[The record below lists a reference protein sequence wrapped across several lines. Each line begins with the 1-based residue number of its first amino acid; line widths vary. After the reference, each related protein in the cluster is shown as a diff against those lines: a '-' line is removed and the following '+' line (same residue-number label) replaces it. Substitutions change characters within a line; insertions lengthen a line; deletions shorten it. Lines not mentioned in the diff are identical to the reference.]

1 VRGALSAEAV
11 IKRTRRIPERKVRI
25 VEELS
30 QLISS
35 SRVIAVFRLVGLR
48 ANLLHEVRRKLRGM
62 ATIKIA
68 KKNLFIKA
76 CEKAGKPDLRA
87 LVDDFK
93 EPLGFIFSNTS
104 AFRLKIVLDKNRIP
118 MHARAG
124 ERADLDVVVP
134 EMNTGLPP
142 GPILSEFGKLKIPTK
157 IEGGQIWI
165 AKDTVV
171 ARKGDV
177 ISPELASL
185 LARLD
190 IKAVLKGI
198 SIEKAFEDGILL
210 TREQL
215 ELDLEKTSEEV
226 RLAHI
231 EALSLAMEIGYIT
244 RETVIPLLIK
254 GALEARALVV
264 EAEIPSKE
272 TIQDI
277 ILLAERRAQALKA
290 AAKLE

>member
-11 IKRTRRIPERKVRI
+11 VKRTRRIPERKVRI

-35 SRVIAVFRLVGLR
+35 SRVVTVFRLVGLR
-48 ANLLHEVRRKLRGM
+48 ANLLHEVRKKLRGI

-76 CEKAGKPDLRA
+76 CERAGKPDLGA

-93 EPLGFIFSNTS
+93 EPVGFIFSNTS
-104 AFRLKIVLDKNRIP
+104 AFKLKIILDRNRIP

-124 ERADLDVVVP
+124 EKADFDVIVP

-142 GPILSEFGKLKIPTK
+142 GPILSEFGKLKIPTR

-165 AKDTVV
+165 AKDTIV

-210 TREQL
+210 TKEQL
-215 ELDLEKTSEEV
+215 ELDLEKTSEEIKS
-226 RLAHI
+226 AHI
-231 EALSLAMEIGYIT
+231 QALSLAMEISYIT
-244 RETVIPLLIK
+244 KETVIPLLIK
-254 GALEARALVV
+254 GALEARTLAI
-264 EAEIPSKE
+264 EAEVPSKE

>member
-1 VRGALSAEAV
+1 MSAEAV
-11 IKRTRRIPERKVRI
+11 VKRIRRIPERKVRI

-48 ANLLHEVRRKLRGM
+48 ANLLHEVRRKLRGI

-68 KKNLFIKA
+68 KKNLFIKS
-76 CEKAGKPDLRA
+76 CERVGKPDLRA
-87 LVDDFK
+87 LIEDFK
-93 EPLGFIFSNTS
+93 EPIGFIFSNTS
-104 AFRLKIVLDKNRIP
+104 AFRLKILLDKNRIP

-124 ERADLDVVVP
+124 EKADFDVVVP

-142 GPILSEFGKLKIPTK
+142 GPILSEFGKLKIPTR

-185 LARLD
+185 LAKLD

-210 TREQL
+210 RREQL

-231 EALSLAMEIGYIT
+231 QALSLAMEIGYIT
-244 RETVIPLLIK
+244 RETVIPLLMK
-254 GALEARALVV
+254 GALETRVPAV

-290 AAKLE
+290 AAKFE

>member
-1 VRGALSAEAV
+1 MSAEAV
-11 IKRTRRIPERKVRI
+11 VKRTRRIPGRKVGI

-35 SRVIAVFRLVGLR
+35 NRVVAVFRLVGLR
-48 ANLLHEVRRKLRGM
+48 ANLLHEMRGKLRGV
-62 ATIKIA
+62 AAIRIA

-76 CEKAGKPDLRA
+76 AERAGKPDLRA

-93 EPLGFIFSNTS
+93 EPVGFIFSNTS
-104 AFRLKIVLDKNRIP
+104 AFRLKIILDKNRIP

-124 ERADLDVVVP
+124 ESADFDVVVP

-142 GPILSEFGKLKIPTK
+142 GPILSEFGKLKIPTR
-157 IEGGQIWI
+157 IDGGQIWI
-165 AKDTVV
+165 AKDTVI

-210 TREQL
+210 AREQL
-215 ELDLEKTSEEV
+215 ELDLEKIAEEV
-226 RLAHI
+226 RSANI
-231 EALSLAMEIGYIT
+231 QALSLAMEAGYIA

-254 GALEARALVV
+254 CALEARALAI

-272 TIQDI
+272 TIQDL

-290 AAKLE
+290 AAKLD

>member
-1 VRGALSAEAV
+1 LSAEAV

-35 SRVIAVFRLVGLR
+35 NRVIAVFRLVGLR
-48 ANLLHEVRRKLRGM
+48 ANLLHEVRKKLRGI
-62 ATIKIA
+62 AAIKIA
-68 KKNLFIKA
+68 EKNLFIKA
-76 CEKAGKPDLRA
+76 AERAGKPDLRT

-93 EPLGFIFSNTS
+93 EPMGFIFSNTS
-104 AFRLKIVLDKNRIP
+104 AFRLKIILDKNRIP

-124 ERADLDVVVP
+124 ESADFDVVVP

-142 GPILSEFGKLKIPTK
+142 GPILSEFGKLKIPTR
-157 IEGGQIWI
+157 IDGGQIWI
-165 AKDTVV
+165 AKDTVI

-177 ISPELASL
+177 IPPELASL

-210 TREQL
+210 AREQL
-215 ELDLEKTSEEV
+215 ELDLEKIAEEV
-226 RLAHI
+226 RSANI
-231 EALSLAMEIGYIT
+231 QALSLAMEAGYIA

-254 GALEARALVV
+254 CALEARALAI
-264 EAEIPSKE
+264 EAGIPSKE
-272 TIQDI
+272 TIQDL